1 MIVYISINL
10 LSFGGKNMQ
19 GNTHILGGIATGT
32 IYLHYVG
39 PVDGEV
45 LFFSGLMFGALLPDI
60 DHKSSKIGRA
70 VPLIDNIIS
79 SAFGHRT
86 FTHSLLILILGYW
99 LFQTIS
105 LPVSLELGI
114 LLGMVNHILL
124 DMLTV
129 DGVKFLWPF
138 KVRVGIPVGVKSGG
152 PFEQALIVFFVIM
165 IGYFGYQVYF

>member
-1 MIVYISINL
+1 MNIS
-10 LSFGGKNMQ
+10 G
-19 GNTHILGGIATGT
+19 
-32 IYLHYVG
+32 
-39 PVDGEV
+39 
-45 LFFSGLMFGALLPDI
+45 
-60 DHKSSKIGRA
+60 
-70 VPLIDNIIS
+70 
-79 SAFGHRT
+79 
-86 FTHSLLILILGYW
+86 GYW